1 MIMNNFDQLEDAS
14 KKYAELKQHT
24 ELISKSITIAV
35 SIIDYVSSQ
44 NFSIPLQSKG
54 VVSGGTTT
62 YLYINNSTYPNF
74 FEFIAE
80 ILHMKIPIIINGTKF
95 GPGEIIVNRGNEQD
109 ALYELGLCI
118 RELQK
123 LIYAKKHNLYKAE

>member
-1 MIMNNFDQLEDAS
+1 MNNFDQLEEDS

-44 NFSIPLQSKG
+44 NFSFPLQSKG

>member
-1 MIMNNFDQLEDAS
+1 MNNFDQLEEAS

-44 NFSIPLQSKG
+44 NFSFPLQSKG

-80 ILHMKIPIIINGTKF
+80 ILHMKIPIIINDTKF

-109 ALYELGLCI
+109 AQYELGLCI

>member
-1 MIMNNFDQLEDAS
+1 MNNFDQLEDAS

-80 ILHMKIPIIINGTKF
+80 ILHMNIPIIINGTKF

>member
-1 MIMNNFDQLEDAS
+1 MNNFDQLEDAS

>member
-1 MIMNNFDQLEDAS
+1 MNNFDQLEEDS
-14 KKYAELKQHT
+14 KKYAELKQHI

-44 NFSIPLQSKG
+44 NFSFPLQSKG

>member
-1 MIMNNFDQLEDAS
+1 MNNFDQLEDAS
-14 KKYAELKQHT
+14 KKYAESKQHT
-24 ELISKSITIAV
+24 ELISKSISIAV

-62 YLYINNSTYPNF
+62 YLYINNLTYPNF

-95 GPGEIIVNRGNEQD
+95 GPGEIIVNRDNEQD
-109 ALYELGLCI
+109 ARYELGLCI

-123 LIYAKKHNLYKAE
+123 LIFAKKHNLYKAE

>member
-1 MIMNNFDQLEDAS
+1 MNNFDQLEDAS
-14 KKYAELKQHT
+14 KKYAESKQHT
-24 ELISKSITIAV
+24 ELISKSISIAV

-62 YLYINNSTYPNF
+62 YLYINNLTYPNF

-95 GPGEIIVNRGNEQD
+95 GPGEIIVNRDNEQD
-109 ALYELGLCI
+109 AQYELGLCI

-123 LIYAKKHNLYKAE
+123 LIFAKKHNLYKAE

>member
-1 MIMNNFDQLEDAS
+1 MNNFDQLEDAS
-14 KKYAELKQHT
+14 KKYSELKQHT
-24 ELISKSITIAV
+24 ELISESITIAV

-62 YLYINNSTYPNF
+62 YLYVNNSTYPNF

-80 ILHMKIPIIINGTKF
+80 ILHMKIPIVINGTKF
-95 GPGEIIVNRGNEQD
+95 GPGEIIVNKGNEQD
-109 ALYELGLCI
+109 ARYELGHCI
-118 RELQK
+118 RELQQ